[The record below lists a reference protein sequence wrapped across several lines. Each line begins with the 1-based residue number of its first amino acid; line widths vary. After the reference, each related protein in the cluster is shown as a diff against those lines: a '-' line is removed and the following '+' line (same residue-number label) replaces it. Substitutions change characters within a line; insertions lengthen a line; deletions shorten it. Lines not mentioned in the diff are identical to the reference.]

1 MIEERNLSVFAV
13 LCLCLYSLKGSNI
26 SHLEAAVTDVLQSK
40 TKSFFPVNAN
50 NIPLANR
57 KTPVLGSHLR

>member
-50 NIPLANR
+50 NIPSTNR
-57 KTPVLGSHLR
+57 KTPVLVSHLR